1 MPNNPFWLRVGLFSY
16 KKWVIALALLVL
28 YCWPHNN
35 QLQER
40 LYIMS
45 FMVGHKF
52 PDVKLKAV
60 MGNGEMKDVSV
71 VEHAKGK
78 MAVVFFYPLDFT
90 FVCPT
95 EIVAFDKAYTE
106 FKKRG
111 VELFGASV
119 DSQFAHHAWRETP
132 LDKGGIGPVQ
142 FPLLADLERKLST
155 ELGILTGGV
164 TFRASYLI
172 DKTGTVRHMVV
183 NDLPLGRSVEE
194 MLRMVDA
201 LQFHEEHGEV
211 CPANWRKGEDAIK
224 PTAASTGAYLAKKHS
239 GKGAAA

>member
-1 MPNNPFWLRVGLFSY
+1 MT
-16 KKWVIALALLVL
+16 
-28 YCWPHNN
+28 
-35 QLQER
+35 
-40 LYIMS
+40 

-52 PDVKLKAV
+52 PDVKLNAV
-60 MGNGEMKDVSV
+60 MGNGEMKAVSV
-71 VEHAKGK
+71 PEHAKGK
-78 MAVVFFYPLDFT
+78 YAVVFFYPLDFT

-95 EIVAFDKAYTE
+95 EIVAFDKAYEE

-119 DSQFAHHAWRETP
+119 DSQFSHHAWRETP
-132 LDKGGIGPVQ
+132 LNKGGIGQVQ
-142 FPLLADLERKLST
+142 FPLLADLERKLSS

-172 DKTGTVRHMVV
+172 DKEGTVRHMVI

-201 LQFHEEHGEV
+201 LSFHEEHGEV
-211 CPANWRKGEDAIK
+211 CPANWHKGEEAIK
-224 PTAASTGAYLAKKHS
+224 PTSESTGSYLAKKHGA